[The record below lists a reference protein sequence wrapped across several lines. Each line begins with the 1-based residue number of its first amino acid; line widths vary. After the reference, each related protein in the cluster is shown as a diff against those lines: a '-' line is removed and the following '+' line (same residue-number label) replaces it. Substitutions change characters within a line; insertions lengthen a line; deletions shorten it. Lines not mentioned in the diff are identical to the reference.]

1 MNMSETRSKARW
13 IVVFLSL
20 LLVFGLFAIGQN
32 IKYGGTLTLVEPDG
46 AWTPDF
52 NPFLG
57 GTTNGNVFILP
68 AMYETLF
75 YYNPVTGEIVPML
88 ATSYQWTDNNLKLII
103 TTRDNVKWSDG
114 VPFTANDVA
123 FTFNLMKQYPA
134 LDTNGIWSS
143 MYHLQSV
150 AASGTN
156 VVVFTFSQP
165 FTPMLWYISQV
176 YIVPQHI
183 WSTIQN
189 PVTFDNA
196 TNPVGT
202 GPFLFKSF
210 SAPTNTAVFVKNPN
224 YWMAGKPYID
234 GFKFT
239 SLDSNNAC
247 LLQML
252 KGQADWFN
260 GYVVDVPESWAAK
273 DPSVNKFWYPVAAS
287 PWDLYLNWN
296 AQPAFANPVF
306 RKAIDL
312 AINKDELWEKVSY
325 GVGPKVNMAMVSPG
339 QGEWMDPTL
348 TTLAASLA
356 SYNPNEAMKLLESIG
371 YHKDSSGNLICP
383 DGKPFPALKDIQVAG
398 WNDFLTAAQLIAADL
413 KAIGINMTIVQE
425 TYAQYYASMQ
435 SGTGYD
441 MAIMWTSFGPSPY
454 FEYNSAFN
462 PTLTAP
468 WGKTAISNFSRYTNP
483 LMTAAL
489 NVYSTTSDLHLQKEA
504 MYTMERIFL
513 EDLPIIPLRWS
524 VGYGVYSE
532 RNFVGWPSD
541 SNPYCASGQMTTG
554 DEEQILL
561 HVYLK

>member
-1 MNMSETRSKARW
+1 MNMSEMRNKARW

-32 IKYGGTLTLVEPDG
+32 IKYGGTLTLLEPNG

-57 GTTNGNVFILP
+57 ITTNGNPYVIP
-68 AMYETLF
+68 AMYEPLF

-143 MYHLQSV
+143 MYNLQSV

-156 VVVFTFSQP
+156 VIVFTFSQP

-210 SAPTNTAVFVKNPN
+210 SSPTNTAVFVKNPN
-224 YWMAGKPYID
+224 YWMTGKPYID
-234 GFKFT
+234 GFNFT
-239 SLDSNNAC
+239 DLDSNNAC
-247 LLQML
+247 LLQLL

-260 GYVVDVPESWAAK
+260 GYV
-273 DPSVNKFWYPVAAS
+273 
-287 PWDLYLNWN
+287 
-296 AQPAFANPVF
+296 
-306 RKAIDL
+306 
-312 AINKDELWEKVSY
+312 
-325 GVGPKVNMAMVSPG
+325 
-339 QGEWMDPTL
+339 

-489 NVYSTTSDLHLQKEA
+489 EVYSTTSDLQLQKEA
-504 MYTMERIFL
+504 MYTMEGIFL

-541 SNPYCASGQMTTG
+541 SNPYCASGQEAVG